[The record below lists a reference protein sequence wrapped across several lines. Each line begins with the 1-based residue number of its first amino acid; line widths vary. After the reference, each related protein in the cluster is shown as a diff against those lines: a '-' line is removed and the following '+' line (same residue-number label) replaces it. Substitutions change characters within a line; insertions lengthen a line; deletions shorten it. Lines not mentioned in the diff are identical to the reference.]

1 MFSTEN
7 KDAEKAHSRDGLG
20 IARNALLLSPMIKFE
35 MPKESMYLPFSKNY
49 SIQILEPDSIKRYYH
64 LTTIKKAIAY
74 IIIIMFIYYDA

>member
-49 SIQILEPDSIKRYYH
+49 SIQILDEPDSIKRYYH
-64 LTTIKKAIAY
+64 LTTTKKAIAY
-74 IIIIMFIYYDA
+74 IIIIMFM